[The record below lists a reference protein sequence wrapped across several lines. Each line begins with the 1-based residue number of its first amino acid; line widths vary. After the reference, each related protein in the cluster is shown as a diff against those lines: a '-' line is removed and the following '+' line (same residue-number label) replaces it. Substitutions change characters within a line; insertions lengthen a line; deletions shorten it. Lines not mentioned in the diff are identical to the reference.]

1 MAESHAAPRRRQPVT
16 MKAVAEHAGVHV
28 STVSRALSESAAG
41 VSPEVVARIREI
53 ARELGYQPNAA
64 AASLRTRRT
73 RGVGVVVPRLTDAVL
88 ATIFEG
94 IDSHATDN
102 GYQAVVASTGDNP
115 DERCRRLRLLG
126 RRIDGLIVGD
136 AHLSDDSL
144 AAIADSGMPF
154 VLVNRRAAGRVSV
167 TCADERGGR
176 LVGRH
181 FLDLGHRRIGI
192 AGGHPWASTA
202 MDRADGCRAE
212 LAEHGVRI
220 PDPYVLHYG
229 FDVDCG
235 RRAGE
240 ALLDLD
246 PRPTAIFAVNDYS
259 ALGVMA
265 AMRDRGLVPGRDIAV
280 AGFNDT
286 DIARQL
292 TIPLT
297 SVDSS
302 PHRMGQIA
310 AETLL
315 HLLAGKEATSVELAP
330 VLRVRASTTG
340 GTGAGGREQG

>member
-1 MAESHAAPRRRQPVT
+1 MAESHDTPRRRQPVT

-28 STVSRALSESAAG
+28 STVSRALSESTTG
-41 VSPEVVARIREI
+41 VSPEVVARIREL
-53 ARELGYQPNAA
+53 ARELGYQPNTA

-73 RGVGVVVPRLTDAVL
+73 RGIGVVVPRLTDAVL

-94 IDSHATDN
+94 IDAHATDN

-115 DERCRRLRLLG
+115 DERHRRLSLLR

-136 AHLSDDSL
+136 AHLTDDSL
-144 AAIADSGMPF
+144 AEIADTGMPF
-154 VLVNRRAAGRVSV
+154 VLVNRRVAGHVSV
-167 TCADERGGR
+167 TCADETGGR

-181 FLDLGHRRIGI
+181 FLDLGHRHIGI
-192 AGGHPWASTA
+192 AGGNPWASTA
-202 MDRADGCRAE
+202 VDRARGCRAH
-212 LAEHGVRI
+212 LAEHGVRV
-220 PDPYVLHYG
+220 PGDHVLHYG
-229 FDVDCG
+229 FDVDSG
-235 RRAGE
+235 RRAAE
-240 ALLDLD
+240 ALLDLT
-246 PRPTAIFAVNDYS
+246 PRPTAVFAVNDYS

-297 SVDSS
+297 SVDSN
-302 PHRMGQIA
+302 PHRMGQTA

-315 HLLAGKEATSVELAP
+315 DLLAGKQVTSVELAP
-330 VLRVRASTTG
+330 VLRIRASS
-340 GTGAGGREQG
+340 TGA

>member
-1 MAESHAAPRRRQPVT
+1 

-28 STVSRALSESAAG
+28 STVSRALSESVGG
-41 VSPEVVARIREI
+41 VSPEVVARIRRI
-53 ARELGYQPNAA
+53 AQDLGYQPNTA

-73 RGVGVVVPRLTDAVL
+73 RGIGVVVPHLTDAVL

-102 GYQAVVASTGDNP
+102 GYQAVVASTADNP
-115 DERCRRLRLLG
+115 EERCRRLRLFG

-136 AHLSDDSL
+136 AHLTDDSL
-144 AAIADSGMPF
+144 TSIADTGVPF
-154 VLVNRRAAGRVSV
+154 VLVNRRAVGRVSV

-176 LVGRH
+176 LVGTH
-181 FLDLGHRRIGI
+181 FFDLGHRHIGI

-202 MDRADGCRAE
+202 VDRAHGCRAA
-212 LAEHGVRI
+212 LAERGVPV

-229 FDVDCG
+229 FDVDSG
-235 RRAGE
+235 RRAAE
-240 ALLDLD
+240 ALLDLT

-259 ALGVMA
+259 ALGVMS
-265 AMRDRGLVPGRDIAV
+265 AMRDRGLVPGEDIAV

-297 SVDSS
+297 SVDSN
-302 PHRMGQIA
+302 PHRMGQTA

-330 VLRVRASTTG
+330 VLRVRASSA
-340 GTGAGGREQG
+340 GTRARA